1 MRIGVDC
8 HVLSGMFQGSRTY
21 MANLYRAILDLQPLH
36 DFFFLGHWSNGK
48 FFGENHAH
56 IDYFS
61 DSRWKRLTYQT
72 SPLVRQYRLNALHCN
87 YISPLV
93 LPTKSILTVHDLL
106 FETHPQF
113 FNKSE
118 VIRNRLL
125 IQHSAKKAWQVHT
138 VSEFSRQALIDIYG
152 IPEERV
158 FLVPDGVDID
168 RFSPQD
174 DQAASDRIYE
184 KYRIRDYILTVGR
197 LEPRK
202 NHVNLLKAYAL
213 LKAEK
218 TEMGPLV
225 MVGQKD
231 FGFRGLFDTID
242 ELGLNDDV
250 RILESVGDDLLPDM
264 YRGARMFVYP
274 SFAEGFGIPPLE
286 AMASGTPVVSSNTS
300 AMPEVAGDASLL
312 VDPGSVEDIARAM
325 QEVLS
330 DRCIAESL
338 SASGRSRVERWT
350 WRRSAEK
357 YMDAIEAF

>member
-1 MRIGVDC
+1 
-8 HVLSGMFQGSRTY
+8 
-21 MANLYRAILDLQPLH
+21 MANLYRAILDLRSAH
-36 DFFFLGHWSNGK
+36 DFVFFGHWDEGK
-48 FFGENHAH
+48 FFGEDYLH
-56 IDYFS
+56 IDYPS

-72 SPLVRQYRLNALHCN
+72 APLVKRHKLDALHCN

-138 VSEFSRQALIDIYG
+138 VSEFSRQALIEIYK
-152 IPEERV
+152 IPEDRI
-158 FLVPDGVDID
+158 FIVPDGVDIE
-168 RFSPQD
+168 RFSRVEGNS
-174 DQAASDRIYE
+174 AAERICE
-184 KYRIRDYILTVGR
+184 KYGVRDYVLTVGR

-231 FGFRGLFDTID
+231 FGFRGLFGTID

-250 RILESVGDDLLPDM
+250 RILESVGDDLLPDI
-264 YRGARMFVYP
+264 YRGARMFVYS

-286 AMASGTPVVSSNTS
+286 AMACGTPVVSSNTS
-300 AMPEVAGDASLL
+300 AMPEVAGNACLL
-312 VDPGSVEDIARAM
+312 VNPDSVEDIVQAM
-325 QEVLS
+325 NSVLS
-330 DRCIAESL
+330 NSVLAEKL
-338 SASGRSRVERWT
+338 AAKGRRQAEKWSWKNA
-350 WRRSAEK
+350 AEK
-357 YMDAIEAF
+357 YLCAVGMQ